1 MQIST
6 FRPVMIGW
14 EVICVDIRESIIRA
28 VMMALQGRIPDNA
41 IDTVQDVLVIQL
53 NGYEIQERCTAVAIK
68 DNSAEGML
76 NRFIATKTVEGLSEK
91 TLKRYREQNQ
101 QLIWFLQKPL
111 YEVTTYDLRFFLS
124 WRREN
129 GYRGRKIKNRTLDG
143 MRRCFSSFFSWL
155 SAEGLIGRNPCAA
168 LAQIKYRKTIRKP
181 FSAAELDRLRMA
193 CKTKR
198 DLALVDFLYATGCR
212 VSEVVNLD
220 ISDVDFEK
228 GECIVLGKGNKERVV
243 YLSEVAS
250 RTLQEYLDSRKDFAD
265 ALFIGRG
272 QRRISKEGIEAA
284 VKRIGWLAGVED
296 VYPHRFRHTL
306 ATHLVER
313 GMDILKVAAVLGHA
327 DISTTQIYCYNN
339 RTATKADYLKYA
351 A

>member
-1 MQIST
+1 M
-6 FRPVMIGW
+6 
-14 EVICVDIRESIIRA
+14 DIRESIIRA
-28 VMMALQGRIPDNA
+28 VVMALQGRIPDDA
-41 IDTVQDVLVIQL
+41 INTVQDVLVIQL
-53 NGYEIQERCTAVAIK
+53 NQYEVTERCTAVVVQ

-76 NRFIATKTVEGLSEK
+76 RRFIATKRVEGLSER

-124 WRREN
+124 WRREQ
-129 GYRGRKIKNRTLDG
+129 GRVSNRTLDG
-143 MRRCFSSFFSWL
+143 MRRCFSSFFGWL

-168 LAQIKYRKTIRKP
+168 LAQIKYRKTVRKP
-181 FSAAELDRLRMA
+181 FSAAEIDRMRMA
-193 CKTKR
+193 CRSKR

-212 VSEVVNLD
+212 VSEVVSLD
-220 ISDVDFEK
+220 IADVDFER

-243 YLSEVAS
+243 YLTEVAA
-250 RTLQEYLDSRKDFAD
+250 RTLREYVGNRRDLSE
-265 ALFIGRG
+265 ALFAGRG
-272 QRRISKEGIEAA
+272 RRLAKEGIEAA

-306 ATHLVER
+306 ATNLVER

-327 DISTTQIYCYNN
+327 NVSTTQIYCYNN
-339 RTATKADYLKYA
+339 KATTKNDYLRYA

>member
-1 MQIST
+1 M
-6 FRPVMIGW
+6 
-14 EVICVDIRESIIRA
+14 DIRESIIRA
-28 VMMALQGRIPDNA
+28 VVTALHGRVDDDTIN
-41 IDTVQDVLVIQL
+41 TVQDVLVIQL
-53 NGYEIQERCTAVAIK
+53 NQYEVQERCTAVAVQ

-76 NRFIATKTVEGLSEK
+76 NRFIATKRVEGLSER

-101 QLIWFLQKPL
+101 QLIWFLRKPL

-124 WRREN
+124 WRREQ
-129 GYRGRKIKNRTLDG
+129 GRVSNRTLDG
-143 MRRCFSSFFSWL
+143 MRRCFSSFFGWL

-168 LAQIKYRKTIRKP
+168 LAQIKYRKTVRKP
-181 FSAAELDRLRMA
+181 FSAAEIDRMRMA
-193 CKTKR
+193 CRSKR

-220 ISDVDFEK
+220 LADVDFER
-228 GECIVLGKGNKERVV
+228 GECVVLGKGNKERVV
-243 YLSEVAS
+243 YLTEVAT
-250 RTLQEYLDSRKDFAD
+250 RTLREYVGNRRDVSD
-265 ALFIGRG
+265 ALFAGHGR
-272 QRRISKEGIEAA
+272 RLTKEGIEAA
-284 VKRIGWLAGVED
+284 VKRIGLAAGVED

-306 ATHLVER
+306 ATNLVER

-339 RTATKADYLKYA
+339 RTTTKADYLKFA